1 MANRLKAASFVV
13 EVFLAI
19 AIVVLPVYALQ
30 HGRPGGPGP
39 MHYDPAKEETF
50 TATIV
55 EVRQATCEQRP
66 KFAGTHL
73 LVKTEEGEL
82 EVMLG
87 PAEFVEKQGFAMT
100 AGDKIEI
107 TGVKTKMAGEPAFL
121 AREIKKGD
129 AVLTLREK
137 TGRPKWAGGPHH
149 GPCWHGPS

>member
-1 MANRLKAASFVV
+1 MANRLKAAAFVA

-19 AIVVLPVYALQ
+19 ALIVLPVYALQ
-30 HGRPGGPGP
+30 HGGSGRRGP

-55 EVRQATCEQRP
+55 EVRQAPCEHHAN
-66 KFAGTHL
+66 FAGTHL

-87 PAEFVEKQGFAMT
+87 PAEFVEKQDFAMK

-137 TGRPKWAGGPHH
+137 NGRPKWAGGPQH